1 MKDDESL
8 NSLRDTFNKELDK
21 NHDGVLDNVSDKK
34 RQDKS
39 SYDFIFTS
47 MQLESKEKWH
57 F

>member
-34 RQDKS
+34 RGLKEVS
-39 SYDFIFTS
+39 IIYLPLCSI
-47 MQLESKEKWH
+47 ESKEKWH